1 MFNFYL
7 LKLHFS
13 RWVESVIQ
21 EPLPDAQQWE
31 YSLCNGI
38 CLCKL
43 GSKLLPDFPIWKKI
57 YDIDQTRFK
66 VNKYIQN
73 SDCYIL

>member
-1 MFNFYL
+1 MVML
-7 LKLHFS
+7 LC

-21 EPLPDAQQWE
+21 EALPDAQWWE

-43 GSKLLPDFPIWKKI
+43 GRKLLPDFPVWKKI
-57 YDIDQTRFK
+57 YDLDQTRFE
-66 VNKYIQN
+66 VFGLAYLL
-73 SDCYIL
+73 Y